1 MRREGREHL
10 MADWVKA
17 AAESVSTEGQ
27 QTNTKFRPG
36 QSGNPAGRPKG
47 SRNKLGEE
55 FVRALCVDFEEH
67 GAAVI
72 ATVRQ
77 EKPDQYLKVVASILP
92 KEVKVTTE
100 FELSDDEL
108 DKRIRQLAAALDL
121 SIGGESGAGEAVGGE
136 AASSITH

>member
-1 MRREGREHL
+1 
-10 MADWVKA
+10 MAA
-17 AAESVSTEGQ
+17 ADRAEAGAESVSTDGQ
-27 QTNTKFRPG
+27 QTSTKFQPG

-55 FVRALCVDFEEH
+55 FVRALYADFEEN

-121 SIGGESGAGEAVGGE
+121 SIGGESGAGEAAGGE